1 MEALKSKL
9 DNASYQKLNVHK
21 FTDDSLQYVT
31 DAELVKIGITEMGPR
46 LVILSNVAKKKC
58 TSPNASDST
67 PLAEISQNQLDI
79 RMTQSSPVSGPSK
92 TSKALNEAHTDGR
105 SGPSSTRSEHEP
117 QSVRQTLEEAA
128 KFRKTL
134 YSKLDAGVVPNH
146 RELLHMVRILC
157 AGMVNDLMK
166 NQKYP
171 TFDQKMTLAQKI
183 IETFPIL
190 KVTKLSDES
199 PDYSF
204 FFWQNGG
211 RGPNNEHTGLIH
223 NHLRNEC
230 KNMSPS
236 KKKYKRTPKRQQVT
250 TVSSE
255 IIEMAQR
262 CAQLEPTSIN
272 FNSISRSMA
281 DTHDLLLMMVD
292 ANKPVNEILNVLPHL
307 KSYNG
312 IMIQKAYERLMPTY
326 NKESN
331 LKQLFARGLLNESGS
346 FSSFQDGSTCS
357 RMFTHFAAA
366 YQKRSAKNSSIDRS
380 GFC

>member
-1 MEALKSKL
+1 
-9 DNASYQKLNVHK
+9 
-21 FTDDSLQYVT
+21 
-31 DAELVKIGITEMGPR
+31 
-46 LVILSNVAKKKC
+46 
-58 TSPNASDST
+58 
-67 PLAEISQNQLDI
+67 
-79 RMTQSSPVSGPSK
+79 
-92 TSKALNEAHTDGR
+92 
-105 SGPSSTRSEHEP
+105 
-117 QSVRQTLEEAA
+117 
-128 KFRKTL
+128 
-134 YSKLDAGVVPNH
+134 
-146 RELLHMVRILC
+146 MVRILC

-223 NHLRNEC
+223 NHIRNEC

-346 FSSFQDGSTCS
+346 FSSFQDAHVRGCLRILLRLTRRGVRKTLQSIDPDSVDIEAELAAPVIQLIENTEASLQQQLMKYVATNVHTDKEVAPHLIFNGNMYLMYIQTQVIICGTDS
-357 RMFTHFAAA
+357 INALDTLFKSFTVFRLPPPATLQKILDFIEIMC
-366 YQKRSAKNSSIDRS
+366 YQTKRNSSRQTVNNLAKSFRDS
-380 GFC
+380 LDAEASDSD